1 MLMYGCELR
10 RRLTQDQLQ
19 SQNENLVRARKK
31 AARWMRTG
39 CRAVIFVK
47 RERMAKANHHQPD

>member
-39 CRAVIFVK
+39 
-47 RERMAKANHHQPD
+47 